1 MAKLIRKN
9 FNVHSAQQFIEAI
22 DEPANTILY
31 LGYGK
36 HTPFTDDANPPNPV
50 DAQTNGHF
58 NVYKNLIGGKQ
69 VTSGDINA
77 MVKRYNWTSNTI
89 YTMYD
94 DKKNINNSQ
103 YYVVNQEDS
112 EYNVFKCLDN
122 NGNSASISAPLLSE
136 TSANDTIY
144 VKTSD
149 GYQWKY
155 MYTISSAQ
163 WSKFA
168 TEQYIPV
175 IPNANV
181 SGNAVPGSIQTIIV
195 NTNGDNYNAR
205 ANGSI
210 GQASVGGNNLI
221 FSIESSVDVLSSN
234 TDFYKGSSIYI
245 QSGTGI
251 GQLRTISEYVVSGS
265 VRRIVVNQ
273 AFDTT
278 PDLTSQFV
286 IGPSVSIYGD
296 GTGAQAR
303 ALVNTSS
310 NNISNIHM
318 VNVGSGYTWA
328 NAFVI
333 GNTGIINVA
342 TGSAISANTSSIVPM
357 ISPKD
362 GHGSNPSKELDARY
376 VCITTTQSNTENG
389 ILSTENDF
397 RQISLIKDPKFA
409 NVAINITSAVGTTT
423 VGEILVGD
431 TSNATGII
439 TGSNT
444 SQISL
449 TNAIGFFVTSE
460 TVRGST
466 SNNTGTITSIT
477 QPTTVFDQ
485 RFKYT
490 ANVQTTGSGSAYG
503 GFILDELVTQ
513 SPNTAL
519 TANADL
525 FSINSTSLSVTN
537 QLGIVNISDVDDLN
551 TFEGISSGAVASLS
565 AVTRPDLVDGS
576 GEILYIEN
584 IIPVLRSNT
593 QSETIKLIIEF

>member
-1 MAKLIRKN
+1 MAKIIKKN

-36 HTPFTDDANPPNPV
+36 HTPFTDDSVPDTPI
-50 DAQTNGHF
+50 DSQTNGHF
-58 NVYKNLIGGKQ
+58 NVYRNLIGGKQ
-69 VTSGDINA
+69 VTPTDINA
-77 MVKRYNWTSNTI
+77 MVKRYNWTTNTR

-94 DKKNINNSQ
+94 DQANINDTQ

-122 NGNSASISAPLLSE
+122 NGNTLSTAAPLLTE
-136 TSANDTIY
+136 TAANDSIY
-144 VKTSD
+144 IKTSD

-155 MYTISSAQ
+155 MYTITSSQ
-163 WSKFA
+163 WNKFA
-168 TEQYIPV
+168 TEEYIPV
-175 IPNANV
+175 VPNANV
-181 SGNAVPGSIQTIIV
+181 VANAVPGTIQTIVV

-221 FSIESSVDVLSSN
+221 FSIQSDVDVLSSN

-245 QSGTGI
+245 SSGTGI

-265 VRRIVVNQ
+265 VRRVVVNQ
-273 AFDTT
+273 AFDTI

-286 IGPSVSIYGD
+286 IGPAVTIYGD

-303 ALVNTSS
+303 ALVNTTS
-310 NNISNIHM
+310 NSVSNIHI
-318 VNVGSGYTWA
+318 VNVGTNYTWA
-328 NAFVI
+328 NAYVV
-333 GNTGIINVA
+333 GNTGFINAV
-342 TGSAISANTSSIVPM
+342 TNTAISANSSTIRPI

-362 GHGSNPSKELDARY
+362 GHGSNATKELDARY

-409 NVAINITSAVGTTT
+409 NVVINITSSVGTTT

-449 TNAIGFFVTSE
+449 TNAVGFFVTSE

-466 SNNTGTITSIT
+466 SNNTGTVTSIT

-485 RFKYT
+485 RYKYT
-490 ANVQTTGSGSAYG
+490 SNVLTTGSGSAYG
-503 GFILDELVTQ
+503 GFIIDEIITQ

-525 FSINSTSLSVTN
+525 FSVNSTSMSVTN
-537 QLGIVNISDVDDLN
+537 QLGIVNVSDVDDLN

-565 AVTRPDLVDGS
+565 AVTIPDLVNGS
-576 GEILYIEN
+576 GEVLYVEN
-584 IIPVLRSNT
+584 IIPVVRSNT